1 MKKNQN
7 FTMKFELILFDL
19 DDTLMAFDLVGKD
32 AWSKAIELF
41 IKEENIQIEKKIL
54 LDKIQNTRKWYWGDI
69 ERHKQE
75 RKNIINARRQIAQ
88 LALKDFLNID
98 REKLDDLAYD
108 YTQIHEKLWY
118 LFEDVVATLELLKRK
133 GIKLG
138 IMTNGTSESQRGKL
152 RRFDIEKYFDYFFIE
167 GEVGYGKPDIRI
179 YEYMLEVSK
188 IPNNKIMMVGD
199 NLVWDIEPPKKLGIA
214 TTWINTKGIDMNK
227 TNILPDNIIERISDV
242 KNII

>member
-1 MKKNQN
+1 
-7 FTMKFELILFDL
+7 MKFELILFDL

-41 IKEENIQIEKKIL
+41 IKEENIQIEKNIL
-54 LDKIQNTRKWYWGDI
+54 LDKIQNTRKWYWGDS
-69 ERHKQE
+69 ERHKQG

-98 REKLDDLAYD
+98 REKLDDLADD
-108 YTQIHEKLWY
+108 YTQIHEKSWY
-118 LFEDVVATLELLKRK
+118 LFEDVEATLKLLKKK
-133 GIKLG
+133 GMKLG

-152 RRFDIEKYFDYFFIE
+152 KRFDIEKYFDYFFIE

-179 YEYMLEVSK
+179 YEYMLEETK

-214 TTWINTKGIDMNK
+214 TTWINTKDIDMNK

-242 KNII
+242 KNIIG